1 MTLSQRLKLAMQV
14 LTRKELVSWDP
25 SNARTIG
32 AGVPWLRGVAN
43 EGKLTA
49 PYAQD
54 IWVYACVS
62 AIASRIG
69 SLSLQLWRPEGEDAQ
84 RRGLLG
90 TAKAYRRRKSTQ
102 RPFGRCSFRKD
113 FTPVLEG
120 DLAALLAR
128 PNPETPA
135 ALFWMLAVTHLQLCG
150 DAFLYKERMGIERG
164 AVKELYLY
172 PKSRMRC
179 VTDVNGLLVG
189 WIYQLG
195 AKQIPI
201 AKDDLIHLRL
211 PNPYSDH
218 VGLGPADVARL
229 SIEQEFAANLYNKAF
244 FENYGQVGGALKF
257 PKNLTDQQFNRLL
270 TNWRETRAG
279 VARAY
284 EVLILEGGG
293 EYVDTAQSLK
303 DMAFAELKKMSR
315 EEKAAAFGVPPAEV
329 GIFEYANY
337 ANAAIQQK
345 QFWFNKLLPLL
356 HYIEGEVQEKLV
368 GETEPGL
375 VFEAD
380 LTGVQALKEEMTAR
394 VTQAKDLATMGWP
407 INQVN
412 RLLDLG
418 FEDVPWGDDWWIGFS
433 QVPARTLLA
442 GPAIEPGLPA
452 DTGDGGDTAP
462 AETAPR
468 RAPAEKAD
476 AQRMTLWKGHVSRF
490 QPIEQRY
497 RKALREY
504 FYEQRADV
512 LRRLHEH
519 PEALQNRQAT
529 ARTKAAEEILFELD
543 EQTGKLREVS
553 RPYFDEA
560 LRRGGEAVWAE
571 VGASG
576 SFNPASPEARIQID
590 YQLRALAGIPER
602 VRAQLE
608 RTIAEG
614 LSRDE
619 SPAEMA
625 TRIREFYRGLSAGR
639 AQTIART
646 ETARAYNE
654 TRWLAMQQLGV
665 EWSEWLSAGDEQV
678 RHAPGDHAIDG
689 EQRRLGEPFS
699 NQLRFP
705 HDPQGAPGN
714 VINCRCVALPSRGRE

>member
-1 MTLSQRLKLAMQV
+1 MTFSQRLKMALHVM
-14 LTRKELVSWDP
+14 TGKELIPWDP
-25 SNARTIG
+25 SLSRTVG
-32 AGVPWLRGVAN
+32 AGLPWLRGVAQ

-54 IWVYACVS
+54 IWVYACIS

-69 SLSLQLWRPEGEDAQ
+69 SLPLQLWKPEGDDAK
-84 RRGLLG
+84 RRGTIG
-90 TAKAYRRRKSTQ
+90 AAKAYRRRKSSQ
-102 RPFGRCSFRKD
+102 RPFGRCGFRKD
-113 FTPVLEG
+113 FVPVLDG

-164 AVKELYLY
+164 RVQELYLY
-172 PKSRMRC
+172 PKWRMRC
-179 VTDVNGLLVG
+179 VTDVNGLLIG
-189 WIYQLG
+189 WIYQAG
-195 AKQIPI
+195 TTQIPL
-201 AKDDLIHLRL
+201 AKDDVIHLRL

-270 TNWRETRAG
+270 ANWRETRAG

-337 ANAAIQQK
+337 ANAMVQQK

-356 HYIEGEVQEKLV
+356 HYMEGEVQAKLIDD
-368 GETEPGL
+368 TEPGL
-375 VFEAD
+375 IFEAD

-394 VTQAKDLATMGWP
+394 VTQAKELATMGWP
-407 INQVN
+407 INQIN

-452 DTGDGGDTAP
+452 ETDEEEPDKSVTRVTAS
-462 AETAPR
+462 A
-468 RAPAEKAD
+468 KD
-476 AQRMTLWKGHVSRF
+476 SQRLTLWKGHVTRV

-497 RKALREY
+497 RKALRDY
-504 FYEQRADV
+504 FYAQRADV
-512 LRRLHEH
+512 LRRLHAH
-519 PEALQNRQAT
+519 PEALRRAA
-529 ARTKAAEEILFELD
+529 ARKAAEEILFVLD

-553 RPYFDEA
+553 RPYFEEA
-560 LRRGGEAVWAE
+560 LKRGGEAVWAE

-576 SFNPASPEARIQID
+576 GFNPQSPEARVQID
-590 YQLRALAGIPER
+590 CQLRELAGIPER
-602 VRAQLE
+602 VRRQLE
-608 RTIAEG
+608 RLIAEG
-614 LSRDE
+614 LSQDE
-619 SPAEMA
+619 SPAQIA
-625 TRIREFYRGLSAGR
+625 DRIRTFYRGLSSGR
-639 AQTIART
+639 ALTIART

-665 EWSEWLSAGDEQV
+665 EWSEWLSAGDEKV
-678 RHAPGDHAIDG
+678 RHAPGDHGIDG
-689 EQRRLGEPFS
+689 QLRRLGEPFS